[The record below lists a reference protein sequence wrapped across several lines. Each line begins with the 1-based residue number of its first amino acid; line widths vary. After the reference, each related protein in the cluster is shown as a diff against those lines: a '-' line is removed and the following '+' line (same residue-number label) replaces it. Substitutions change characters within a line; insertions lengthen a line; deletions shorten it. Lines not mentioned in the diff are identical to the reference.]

1 MLQLLLDVL
10 TKMYRTLSLL
20 TYFGMVTA
28 ERDQLFAD
36 GASAVGFALALTGVR
51 DHTLHF
57 VTAG

>member
-1 MLQLLLDVL
+1 MLDVL